1 MKLNFD
7 VVKSLELSP
16 PKYPKGV
23 NYKKRVILNRNKIT
37 YPKQNNPRLLNIVT
51 ERIPEI
57 RDSFLVHGY
66 IHSCPPP
73 TIKVDPNNS
82 DRFIGLSGYHRN
94 AAAEQADCDTM
105 IYDVL
110 EFDSPLDER
119 KHRIISNHHIVPVT
133 PNTLDD
139 LVKQVLEAVNNKE
152 IPNDEDE
159 IREFIKIIAADKTDE
174 NKNVIYKRFRKFKSS
189 SSTLLC
195 YHSGKGENSTME
207 FAKKHNLP
215 YSGEKNFSKSGKL
228 GYITSQ
234 PRPRIALFD
243 AKKLYRKKGSNKK
256 IQFFA
261 YIPSPLE
268 GAGLQKQRK
277 IFKTRFESFI
287 LMDCESTKNEIE
299 KLGFKVSLDEI
310 IKNHPIEFVGF
321 LPQDISPDPFKN
333 GKPREENIVDEN
345 GVPVDLNVASKN
357 LLINVR
363 IKNKVEEILGTNE
376 EMPQELLDIMNI

>member
-7 VVKSLELSP
+7 VNKSLELSP
-16 PKYPKGV
+16 PKYLKGIKF
-23 NYKKRVILNRNKIT
+23 KKRIVLNRNKVT
-37 YPKQNNPRLLNIVT
+37 YPKQNNPRLLNIVA

-57 RDSFLVHGY
+57 RDSFLVNGF

-119 KHRIISNHHIVPVT
+119 KHRIISNHHIVPVI

-139 LVKQVLEAVNNKE
+139 LVKQVLEAVNNNE
-152 IPNDEDE
+152 IPNDENE
-159 IREFIKIIAADKTDE
+159 IKDFIKIIAADKTDE

-195 YHSGKGENSTME
+195 YHAGKGENSTKE
-207 FAKKHNLP
+207 LAINLDLP
-215 YSGEKNFSKSGKL
+215 YSGDKNFTKSGKL

-234 PRPRIALFD
+234 PTPRIALFD
-243 AKKLYRKKGSNKK
+243 AKTLFRKKGSKQK
-256 IQFFA
+256 IQFYA
-261 YIPSPLE
+261 YISSPLE
-268 GAGLQKQRK
+268 GAGLRKQRK
-277 IFKTRFESFI
+277 IFKSKFENFI
-287 LMDCESTKNEIE
+287 LSDCQSTKNEIE
-299 KLGFKVSLDEI
+299 KLGLKVSLDDI
-310 IKNHPIEFVGF
+310 IKNHPIQFVGF

-333 GKPREENIVDEN
+333 GRAKEETIVDCN
-345 GVPVDLNVASKN
+345 GNPVN
-357 LLINVR
+357 LTEQKTNRLLDVR
-363 IKNKVEEILGTNE
+363 IRNKVEEILGTNE
-376 EMPQELLDIMNI
+376 DMPQELLDIMNI

>member
-1 MKLNFD
+1 
-7 VVKSLELSP
+7 
-16 PKYPKGV
+16 
-23 NYKKRVILNRNKIT
+23 
-37 YPKQNNPRLLNIVT
+37 
-51 ERIPEI
+51 
-57 RDSFLVHGY
+57 
-66 IHSCPPP
+66 
-73 TIKVDPNNS
+73 
-82 DRFIGLSGYHRN
+82 
-94 AAAEQADCDTM
+94 
-105 IYDVL
+105 
-110 EFDSPLDER
+110 
-119 KHRIISNHHIVPVT
+119 
-133 PNTLDD
+133 
-139 LVKQVLEAVNNKE
+139 
-152 IPNDEDE
+152 
-159 IREFIKIIAADKTDE
+159 
-174 NKNVIYKRFRKFKSS
+174 
-189 SSTLLC
+189 
-195 YHSGKGENSTME
+195 ME

-277 IFKTRFESFI
+277 MFKTRFESFI

-363 IKNKVEEILGTNE
+363 IKNK
-376 EMPQELLDIMNI
+376 